1 MAERIVTR
9 TVYGAAIQTVKQLGL
24 KHVVL
29 DYTTINQAINE
40 QTIVSKL
47 PAVRT
52 RGMEITDP
60 YAYQTD
66 TDKIYTNW
74 MVIGNLGHLNFV
86 DPDDAIPYSIP
97 VPHKASD
104 SGLYNIYPFV
114 MRPIAQDLT
123 RQERRIYGLRRTLE
137 VDGEL
142 YAAYYGRRLTFD
154 GTAPDMLITTVV
166 DGEETSE
173 IFIPT
178 FENLRPEKMS
188 EAVTYDGVYMS
199 VSMLSTVVFGE
210 SEIQNLKD
218 VARLLFG
225 NERKAIISEIG
236 ICSAVEK
243 MVKQRYPHPVGSA
256 QQPVNVPADQFY
268 DIVACQINAHVTT
281 YIPISFVDKEYTYVV
296 DLGASE
302 PIFGRRIAER
312 KTTG

>member
-24 KHVVL
+24 KHVIM

-40 QTIVSKL
+40 QTIVNKL
-47 PAVRT
+47 PLVRT
-52 RGMEITDP
+52 RGMEITDE
-60 YAYQTD
+60 YSHTED
-66 TDKIYTNW
+66 TDKIYTTW
-74 MVIGNLGHLNFV
+74 MVIGNLGHLNFT
-86 DPDDAIPYSIP
+86 DPEDAIPYSIP
-97 VPHKASD
+97 VPHKATD

-123 RQERRIYGLRRTLE
+123 RQERRMYGLRRTLE
-137 VDGEL
+137 VEGEL

-154 GTAPDMLITTVV
+154 RTAPDMMITTVV
-166 DGEETSE
+166 NGDETSE

-178 FENLRPEKMS
+178 FENLRPEKMNES
-188 EAVTYDGVYMS
+188 VTYDGVYVS
-199 VSMLSTVVFGE
+199 VSMLSTVVF
-210 SEIQNLKD
+210 SATEIQDLKD

-236 ICSAVEK
+236 ICSGVEK

-256 QQPVNVPADQFY
+256 QQPVNVAAGQFY
-268 DIVACQINAHVTT
+268 DVVGCQVNAHVTT

-302 PIFGRRIAER
+302 PIFGKRIAER
-312 KTTG
+312 KTTN